1 MKKGLV
7 RYLILTCVL
16 TTMAVSTAF
25 ADVSKSNVYQQQLEQ
40 IRQQNEALKQQNGYL
55 IQQTEI
61 LRQQTEALKQSQTYN
76 QTQTYASYPVYYA
89 SAPVYYAPNQV
100 YSPAPWYGGLAA
112 GYILG
117 HWSGCGRCW
126 GHRWCH

>member
-7 RYLILTCVL
+7 RYLVLTYVL

-25 ADVSKSNVYQQQLEQ
+25 ADVNQSNIYQQQQLEQ
-40 IRQQNEALKQQNGYL
+40 ICQQNEALKQQTGYL
-55 IQQTEI
+55 MQQTEM
-61 LRQQTEALKQSQTYN
+61 LRQQTEALKQSQA
-76 QTQTYASYPVYYA
+76 YASYPVYYA
-89 SAPVYYAPNQV
+89 PAPIYYAPSKV
-100 YSPAPWYGGLAA
+100 YSPGPWYGGLAA

-126 GHRWCH
+126 GHRW